1 MKPINDNLYLK
12 IRQLSDTVQD
22 RFRQRG
28 IAIPVEN
35 SDGTVSI
42 GSYTIGKNDRGYIIV
57 NRHNEIE
64 VDGINL
70 PQTAAL
76 VANGLALGRF
86 KDQSILNTDRSYG
99 FALFEEDLYK
109 RAVSRSCKRDLEY
122 FYINHTKFMIA
133 KAKRINHKRSIAN
146 SFEKLRNLA

>member
-12 IRQLSDTVQD
+12 IKQLSDTIQD

-35 SDGTVSI
+35 ENGTVSI
-42 GSYTIGKNDRGYIIV
+42 GSYTIGKNDKGYIII
-57 NRHNEIE
+57 NRYNEIE

-76 VANGLALGRF
+76 LANGLALGRF

-109 RAVSRSCKRDLEY
+109 RAVLHSSKRDLEY
-122 FYINHTKFMIA
+122 FDIHYTKFMIA
-133 KAKRINHKRSIAN
+133 KAKRINHKRTIDK
-146 SFEKLRNLA
+146 SFEKLRKLA